1 MYLLVKDTYC
11 KYTNF
16 AFICTLFTGL
26 LTMKKVIVIITGILL
41 NISLFGQTV
50 PEEGKTA
57 YDPQKS
63 VTDLQL
69 VKPDQ
74 RPPLR
79 ERLFFGGNF
88 GLQFG
93 DYTNIEVAPMV
104 GFWVLPRVAIAAG
117 PSFQYYAT
125 PRIKTTIFGGNSFV
139 RFMLLRDL
147 NNILPIGIHLGIFG
161 QAMYE
166 GLSLDDSYVSLISGL
181 PDSGGR
187 IYSDAFLLGP
197 GISQLLGGRASL
209 NLSFLWALSQPE
221 YYTYGSPEIRVS
233 FQF

>member
-1 MYLLVKDTYC
+1 
-11 KYTNF
+11 
-16 AFICTLFTGL
+16 
-26 LTMKKVIVIITGILL
+26 MKKVIVIIAGILL

-50 PEEGKTA
+50 PEQEKNA
-57 YDPQKS
+57 YDPQMT
-63 VTDLQL
+63 VTDQQPG
-69 VKPDQ
+69 KPDQ

-93 DYTNIEVAPMV
+93 DYTNIEVSPMV
-104 GFWVLPRVAIAAG
+104 GIWVLPRVAIAAG
-117 PSFQYYAT
+117 PSFKYYST
-125 PRIKTTIFGGNSFV
+125 PNIKTSIFGGNTFV
-139 RFMLLRDL
+139 RLMVLQDL
-147 NNILPIGIHLGIFG
+147 NNILPVGIHLGIFG

-166 GLSLDDSYVSLISGL
+166 GLSLDDLYVSFISGL

-197 GISQLLGGRASL
+197 GISQPLGGRGSL
-209 NLSFLWALSQPE
+209 NLSFLWALSQPK